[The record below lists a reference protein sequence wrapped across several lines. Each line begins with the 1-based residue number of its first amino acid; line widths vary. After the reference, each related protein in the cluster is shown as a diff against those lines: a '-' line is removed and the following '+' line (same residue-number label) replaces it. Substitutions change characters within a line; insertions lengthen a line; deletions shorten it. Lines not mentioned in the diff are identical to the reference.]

1 MGDLKSADWT
11 LLLLI
16 AVGSLR
22 IPGSHACNTAGIV
35 YIRDQLMALWYPTH
49 LAGERATIPEELK
62 RRQQGCRAG
71 LKQRI
76 KKRRYTPYI
85 PAVIT
90 GNMRSLANKVDKLE
104 ALARTQR
111 EHREPSIMC
120 FTDTWLHEQI
130 PDSNVTIPG
139 FQTVRAD
146 RDTAATGKKKG
157 GGLAVLV
164 NNRWCNPRHDSAAR
178 TSSLSLSDFVHIICR
193 GSLPVS
199 SPSLFTFLHLGTQ

>member
-62 RRQQGCRAG
+62 RRQRGCRAG

-130 PDSNVTIPG
+130 LLQRHQRHHSWLTDGSSR
-139 FQTVRAD
+139 QRHHRD
-146 RDTAATGKKKG
+146 RQEE
-157 GGLAVLV
+157 
-164 NNRWCNPRHDSAAR
+164 RRRPRSAR
-178 TSSLSLSDFVHIICR
+178 EQQV
-193 GSLPVS
+193 V
-199 SPSLFTFLHLGTQ
+199 